1 MPKLSSPSNDT
12 RESDL
17 RGTSWFDWV
26 RFDYRTSSVT
36 FYGSEPV
43 LRDDNA
49 AKTAAGTTDHT
60 SPTLTAYRFPRIH
73 RPTDRAHTSSTEDGR
88 RQRHRATP
96 RRHTSAGDA
105 TRWHCRGL
113 LRVTRFVAKSSYRRD
128 SETARRRRPASRYL
142 ASYYLASRRLASR
155 YLGIAPPGIVPPG
168 IALLLIT
175 LPGIV
180 LPGITLPGIA
190 IPSIVLPGITLPG
203 IALPGIAPPGI
214 TGSREARPEVSAGVG

>member
-73 RPTDRAHTSSTEDGR
+73 RPTDRALTSSTEDGR

-128 SETARRRRPASRYL
+128 SETARRRCLASRYL
-142 ASYYLASRRLASR
+142 ASYYLASRRLASLHLASR
-155 YLGIAPPGIVPPG
+155 YLA
-168 IALLLIT
+168 
-175 LPGIV
+175 
-180 LPGITLPGIA
+180 
-190 IPSIVLPGITLPG
+190 
-203 IALPGIAPPGI
+203 
-214 TGSREARPEVSAGVG
+214 SRYRASRFQASC